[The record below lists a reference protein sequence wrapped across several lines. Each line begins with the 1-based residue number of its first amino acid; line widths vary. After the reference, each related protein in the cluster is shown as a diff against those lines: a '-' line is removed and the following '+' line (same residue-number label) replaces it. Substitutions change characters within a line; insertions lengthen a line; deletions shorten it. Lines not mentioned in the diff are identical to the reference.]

1 MEKITNQEFGGER
14 PLYCRH
20 DLYLENVKI
29 HAGESALKETS
40 GITCVNCQSTF
51 RDMVFTERRD
61 LRYDNRC
68 AQDFPPD
75 GRDKAP

>member
-29 HAGESALKETS
+29 HAG
-40 GITCVNCQSTF
+40 
-51 RDMVFTERRD
+51 D
-61 LRYDNRC
+61 
-68 AQDFPPD
+68 PH
-75 GRDKAP
+75 